1 MNILKLENGKLEL
14 RKDNG
19 SFIRTLASS
28 SVIDADLNNDA
39 TLVLITTDKGKIE
52 LRKENGSFIRTITS
66 DGGKS
71 GKFNGEDL
79 LISLTNGKTELRKEN
94 GSFIRTL

>member
-14 RKDNG
+14 RKD
-19 SFIRTLASS
+19 
-28 SVIDADLNNDA
+28 
-39 TLVLITTDKGKIE
+39 
-52 LRKENGSFIRTITS
+52 NGSFIRTITS